1 MELPDLLLGKWQIL
15 DILSSSE
22 LVLHVWSGGNG
33 CISSKLL
40 PIPNTSSKMNNNNNS
55 NNKVKD
61 GKGKS
66 ALPSESTL
74 KYSPVEDHG
83 VKLKGD

>member
-1 MELPDLLLGKWQIL
+1 
-15 DILSSSE
+15 
-22 LVLHVWSGGNG
+22 
-33 CISSKLL
+33 
-40 PIPNTSSKMNNNNNS
+40 MNNNDNS

-74 KYSPVEDHG
+74 KYSPVKDHG